1 VGDGAAAATEGG
13 EVGSRAQ
20 CVGHGSGPAG
30 RGRIPGERRSRQR
43 GGRRLLAARVG
54 GRRGGA
60 RSEESAGAV
69 KAEGED
75 KSAPSPD
82 RAKNAAG
89 PEETEAEQ
97 RCIWDKLA
105 QISPAG
111 GPACSR
117 GSKAI
122 GKENSSSSW
131 PWRRASS
138 ETMKLARRDE
148 ATVSRNMLQPI
159 SRTSSFS
166 KRDPSQNCSDLETK
180 ERDAGWAETCLAAMC
195 TDEGAN
201 SGEPGF
207 TGVHT
212 RVPKL
217 CRTY

>member
-1 VGDGAAAATEGG
+1 
-13 EVGSRAQ
+13 
-20 CVGHGSGPAG
+20 
-30 RGRIPGERRSRQR
+30 
-43 GGRRLLAARVG
+43 VG

-60 RSEESAGAV
+60 RSEVAASAV
-69 KAEGED
+69 KAEGEG

-82 RAKNAAG
+82 RAKTAAG
-89 PEETEAEQ
+89 PEEAEAVQ
-97 RCIWDKLA
+97 RCRWDKLA
-105 QISPAG
+105 QVSPAG
-111 GPACSR
+111 NR

-122 GKENSSSSW
+122 GKENSSSW

-180 ERDAGWAETCLAAMC
+180 ERDAGWVETCLAAMC